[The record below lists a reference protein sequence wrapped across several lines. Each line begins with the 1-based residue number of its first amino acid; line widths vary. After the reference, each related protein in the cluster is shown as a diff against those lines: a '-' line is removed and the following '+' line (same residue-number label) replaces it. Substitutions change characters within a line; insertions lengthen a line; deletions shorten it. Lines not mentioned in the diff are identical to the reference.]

1 MEKLK
6 SIILLF
12 IFAVFAPQGAAAYD
26 FMVGG
31 LCYNINGDGKSVAIT
46 HQNNP
51 DFESSYTSLVGRLTI
66 PSEVSNN
73 GKKYS
78 VTVIGRHAF
87 DGCSDLT
94 SVTIPNSVTNIGKCA
109 FLSCSEL
116 TSVTIPNSV
125 TTIGE
130 GAFMY
135 CTGLANVTIPNSVTA
150 ISRNVFWGT
159 AWYNNQPDGLVYA
172 GLVAYKYKGTM
183 PNGTTIVLKEGTKG
197 IAGEAFSN
205 CTGLTSVTI
214 PNSVTSIGSGAF
226 HGTAW
231 YNNQPNGLVY
241 AGLVA
246 YKYKGTMPNGTTI
259 VLKEGTKGI
268 AGEAFFGCAGLP
280 SVTIPNSVTNIGDE
294 AFSGCTDLASIV
306 VESGNTKYDSRD
318 NCNGIIETATK
329 TLIVGCKK
337 TTIPNSVTSIGS
349 YAFYGCTGLT
359 NVTIGN
365 SVTSIGRGA
374 FYECTGLTSV
384 TIPNSVTSIG
394 DYAFRACT
402 GLANITIPNSV
413 TSIGSYAF
421 YGCSGLTSV
430 TIPNS
435 VTSIGSYA
443 FYGCTGLASVTIGN
457 SVTSIGDN
465 AFSGCTGLT
474 SVTCLA
480 TTPPDV
486 QSDIFD
492 NYNVPSNCKLS
503 VPYGCSQVYKSANYW
518 KDFAKIVELTP
529 SGDVNA
535 DNVVDVQDVNIV
547 LNVLLGK
554 TTYVGSDVNG
564 DGVVDIFDINHV
576 INIILNIK

>member
-349 YAFYGCTGLT
+349 YAFYGCTGL
-359 NVTIGN
+359 
-365 SVTSIGRGA
+365 
-374 FYECTGLTSV
+374 
-384 TIPNSVTSIG
+384 
-394 DYAFRACT
+394 
-402 GLANITIPNSV
+402 
-413 TSIGSYAF
+413 
-421 YGCSGLTSV
+421 
-430 TIPNS
+430 
-435 VTSIGSYA
+435 
-443 FYGCTGLASVTIGN
+443 ASVTIGN